1 MAISDEQ
8 EKSMEELFKFKLKE
22 QYNRGFH
29 IGILSVS
36 KVVLDELNNGSKPFM
51 KRIEEI
57 KRFCETPWDKQKKIE
72 KALKKASAKAEQVIG
87 STEIS
92 SNDDDG
98 KMSCKTAKK
107 VTIKL

>member
-72 KALKKASAKAEQVIG
+72 KALKKASTIG

-107 VTIKL
+107 